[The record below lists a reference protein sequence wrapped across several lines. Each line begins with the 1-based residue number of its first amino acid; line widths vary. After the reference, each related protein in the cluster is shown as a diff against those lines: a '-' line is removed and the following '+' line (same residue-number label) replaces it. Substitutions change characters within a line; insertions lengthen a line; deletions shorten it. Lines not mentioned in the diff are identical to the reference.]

1 MKIKVMEFRQRKRI
15 GKEQIVL
22 IFASVMVIDGNRSQ
36 KRRIEGGL
44 VFCGSGAQIEGR
56 LLGENMNPFEE

>member
-36 KRRIEGGL
+36 KRRIEGGF
-44 VFCGSGAQIEGR
+44 VFSKR
-56 LLGENMNPFEE
+56 